1 MYGLIA
7 GIQSFSFR
15 FARPATTINY
25 IPALKPYYED
35 NLVTI
40 YHGDCGDVLPSLP
53 DVQLIIADVPYS
65 FGLNSQDNG
74 ASWGDLM
81 NAAQVYN
88 GWLREFRRLTAAQ
101 KGAAW
106 VFNSWRSF
114 PVLARGANDAQWP
127 ITSLMVW
134 DKGRMGAGPLRG
146 LRPRYELCALF
157 MHDGFKI
164 QNRRLTDIWQETL
177 PHRKPT
183 GHKSEKPVSLISR
196 IISESG
202 SKLVLDPFIGSGT
215 TAVAA
220 KQLGVKCIG
229 IEIEEKWCEVAAK
242 RAAAAKISASDEN
255 YTSGIKS

>member
-1 MYGLIA
+1 MYGVIA
-7 GIQSFSFR
+7 TFQN
-15 FARPATTINY
+15 FAARLNRPNTINY
-25 IPALKPYYED
+25 ISALKPYYQD
-35 NLVTI
+35 DLVTI
-40 YHGDCGDVLPSLP
+40 YQGDSSNILPTLP
-53 DVQLIIADVPYS
+53 DVDLIVADVPYS

-81 NAAQVYN
+81 NAAQVYS
-88 GWLREFRRLTAAQ
+88 GWLREFRRLTAAS

-146 LRPRYELCALF
+146 LRPRYELCALL
-157 MHDGFKI
+157 MHEGFKI
-164 QNRRLTDIWQETL
+164 ENRRLTDIWVEPL

-183 GHKSEKPVSLISR
+183 GHKSEKPVGLISK
-196 IISESG
+196 IIHESG
-202 SKLVLDPFIGSGT
+202 GQIVLDPFLGSGT

-220 KQLGVKCIG
+220 KQLGLKCIG

-242 RAAAAKISASDEN
+242 RVAAAKSGQCSASKQP
-255 YTSGIKS
+255 GIEL